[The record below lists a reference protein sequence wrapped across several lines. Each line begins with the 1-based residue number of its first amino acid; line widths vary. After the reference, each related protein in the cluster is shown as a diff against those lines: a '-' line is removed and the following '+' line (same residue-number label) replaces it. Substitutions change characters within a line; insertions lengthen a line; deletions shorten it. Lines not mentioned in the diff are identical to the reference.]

1 VPGGQVFAEGF
12 SHYLSYGATDQQT
25 VRQLAGSF
33 DGLLVPGTVASFQR
47 EGTGGFVLSLS
58 AATAGTEYVIDPR
71 FPLFQQGLTNPK
83 KSHTALAEILG
94 RPDLVRATDPS
105 PDDFDSDL
113 IETVARSWTDFNGG
127 YQQQAGGKFA
137 KYAERLGEPVEL
149 PNAKGPRYIL
159 PPYLVTN
166 GPRDPWW
173 TKSQELFEATRRH
186 VNDDDRCV
194 RVVAAASPNALSMLL
209 ETMGIER
216 VVVWVNALDE
226 LRRSHDEL
234 AEYGRAIADFSRKS
248 GRAFALYGGFFGVLL
263 QNVGL
268 SGLSHG
274 IGFGESRAWIELPES
289 GPPPARYYLPQLHR
303 YVQPDEATQLLFADE
318 RLANCDCEDCGGE
331 PPIALDYRALMSH
344 SVRCR
349 ASEIASWSG
358 LSGSQAVERLGRE
371 TILYDDVL
379 HASGLSQI
387 IISRT
392 ERQMRHLFEWRQA
405 LELIGQG

>member
-1 VPGGQVFAEGF
+1 VFAETF

-33 DGLLVPGTVASFQR
+33 NGLLVPGTVASFQR

-58 AATAGTEYVIDPR
+58 AASAGTEYVIDPR
-71 FPLFQQGLTNPK
+71 FPLFQQALVNPK
-83 KSHTALAEILG
+83 KSHTALAEIFG
-94 RPDLVRATDPS
+94 RPDLVRATDPL
-105 PDDFDSDL
+105 PDDFDAEL
-113 IETVARSWTDFNGG
+113 IDTVARSWTDFNGG
-127 YQQQAGGKFA
+127 YQQQTGGKFA

-149 PNAKGPRYIL
+149 PNAKAPRYVL
-159 PPYLVTN
+159 APYLVASGIT
-166 GPRDPWW
+166 DPWW

-194 RVVAAASPNALSMLL
+194 RVVASASPHALAELL
-209 ETMGIER
+209 ETVGDSKIAI
-216 VVVWVNALDE
+216 WVSALDE
-226 LRRSHDEL
+226 LRRTHDEL
-234 AEYGRAIADFSRKS
+234 AEYGRAIADFTDQGKK
-248 GRAFALYGGFFGVLL
+248 AFALYGGFFGVLL
-263 QNVGL
+263 QNIGL

-318 RLANCDCEDCGGE
+318 RLAACDCEDCGGE

-349 ASEIASWSG
+349 AMEIDSWGG
-358 LSGSQAVERLGRE
+358 LDVALAVSRLRE
-371 TILYDDVL
+371 ETATYDDVL

-387 IISRT
+387 IIART
-392 ERQMRHLFEWRQA
+392 ERQMRHLLEWSQA
-405 LELIGQG
+405 LELIGRR